1 MNATAHT
8 ASRALVDGL
17 VALGVQLVFGVSG
30 GGVAGVWSELGVHPD
45 LRLIHTQHESG
56 AAFAATEASLASG
69 QPVAVVVTTGPGLTN
84 ALTGLVAAR
93 QEGAAV
99 ILLSGHTPAARRGRG
114 ATQETDHASPA
125 PDLLRPGPVFH
136 VARVLESAEQ
146 LDAALRELAL
156 ALGRPGGCVAH
167 LAVPTDVAVQP
178 ARRRSPCAPTT
189 RAPRGVDVA
198 SLQPV
203 VDALKAGRARVLVG
217 RGARGADLRA
227 LADRSGAWFFSTP
240 DAKGLLPEDH
250 GRCAGV
256 IGVGGQPEAFAAL
269 DAPFDLLLAL
279 GARLGE
285 AETGWTAALRPR
297 QRVVLVDDGPDLP
310 VGTYTDAPLTL
321 VDAPPAAVV
330 DALLRH
336 LGPPM
341 PSRSRPRPAPPPAPR
356 PGVVHPA
363 ALMRQIQAEVVD
375 TTDATVLAESGASFV
390 WAIHLLRMP
399 GPRLR
404 VSVGWGAMGHATTG
418 AVGVAATGRRA
429 VAIVGD
435 GAVLMGNELAT
446 AARHRL
452 PVVWVVLNDGGYGL
466 CRHGMRALGLHAADL
481 DQPPVDF
488 AAIAS
493 AAGVR
498 GLRAASEAELTTAL
512 RAALATPGPALID
525 VQIDPDAPP
534 PMGQRV
540 QALTF
545 HARELP

>member
-1 MNATAHT
+1 
-8 ASRALVDGL
+8 
-17 VALGVQLVFGVSG
+17 
-30 GGVAGVWSELGVHPD
+30 
-45 LRLIHTQHESG
+45 
-56 AAFAATEASLASG
+56 
-69 QPVAVVVTTGPGLTN
+69 
-84 ALTGLVAAR
+84 
-93 QEGAAV
+93 
-99 ILLSGHTPAARRGRG
+99 
-114 ATQETDHASPA
+114 
-125 PDLLRPGPVFH
+125 
-136 VARVLESAEQ
+136 
-146 LDAALRELAL
+146 
-156 ALGRPGGCVAH
+156 
-167 LAVPTDVAVQP
+167 
-178 ARRRSPCAPTT
+178 
-189 RAPRGVDVA
+189 
-198 SLQPV
+198 
-203 VDALKAGRARVLVG
+203 
-217 RGARGADLRA
+217 
-227 LADRSGAWFFSTP
+227 
-240 DAKGLLPEDH
+240 
-250 GRCAGV
+250 
-256 IGVGGQPEAFAAL
+256 
-269 DAPFDLLLAL
+269 
-279 GARLGE
+279 
-285 AETGWTAALRPR
+285 
-297 QRVVLVDDGPDLP
+297 VVLVDDGPDLP

-341 PSRSRPRPAPPPAPR
+341 PSPSRPRPAPPPAPR

-498 GLRAASEAELTTAL
+498 GLRAASEAELTSAL